1 MKKKTILALSSAVVV
16 GLLAVSL
23 VSVTALE
30 WAKAEGNAT
39 SCAKIEFGTT
49 TNNNA
54 SELGTDT
61 SKFSVSGMTI
71 NSISSTKVYCSTLG
85 EAAKLGS
92 SSAGGSLTVTFDS
105 LLITSIRLFAFEY
118 STSEGTAGITVQ
130 TSALA
135 AAQDGSVSNSAAPDL
150 TALSGTGI
158 YLFSG
163 LDGGTGT
170 SSTSLTIASPSKRF
184 YLSKIRLTINGSSA
198 PASSSSAASFS
209 GASLSSSVASAF
221 PVLSSYDYRI
231 APNYSASASTMPIYN
246 VALISGS
253 YKAQTATAITKTTD
267 CLNAEQVAEY
277 YVSFRTLPPNYFPS
291 TSQAINYGKNGR
303 VVSTYTSGGTHTYDY
318 TVKLGTWNVTSGGT
332 YYEFDIDLTGS
343 YNTGSSISRGSGR
356 VVAIVD
362 GITDYGSDPVCYYT
376 EDHYADFKEY
386 YNFYKGWSPL
396 FAGVYNKSGTYEN
409 SPKTTLSRP
418 SVPTVS
424 YTLA

>member
-184 YLSKIRLTINGSSA
+184 YLSKILLTIKGAKILPKLSLFSRERGPQDGKAYKRQATSSDLGAMSPRFALRRRNEDA
-198 PASSSSAASFS
+198 PRVKKDGTARIRVPSMGCFIFVSRRFLHEIINRFRDSSN
-209 GASLSSSVASAF
+209 LDQI
-221 PVLSSYDYRI
+221 L
-231 APNYSASASTMPIYN
+231 
-246 VALISGS
+246 
-253 YKAQTATAITKTTD
+253 
-267 CLNAEQVAEY
+267 
-277 YVSFRTLPPNYFPS
+277 
-291 TSQAINYGKNGR
+291 
-303 VVSTYTSGGTHTYDY
+303 
-318 TVKLGTWNVTSGGT
+318 
-332 YYEFDIDLTGS
+332 
-343 YNTGSSISRGSGR
+343 
-356 VVAIVD
+356 
-362 GITDYGSDPVCYYT
+362 
-376 EDHYADFKEY
+376 
-386 YNFYKGWSPL
+386 
-396 FAGVYNKSGTYEN
+396 
-409 SPKTTLSRP
+409 
-418 SVPTVS
+418 
-424 YTLA
+424 